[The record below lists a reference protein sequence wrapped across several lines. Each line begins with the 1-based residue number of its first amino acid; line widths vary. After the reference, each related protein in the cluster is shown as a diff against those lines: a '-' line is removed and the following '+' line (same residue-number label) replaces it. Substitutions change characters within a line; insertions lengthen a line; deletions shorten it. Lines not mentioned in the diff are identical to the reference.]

1 MTATLFKTSVKC
13 AGGLFRFPYKHV
25 RGLIPPQHE
34 NGYDYDQYDKLS
46 NMLKNDYNDSI
57 LQAVA
62 DENQSFWPA
71 LNPVAF
77 ASHLGTGLS
86 AATAADIA
94 PLPTKITM
102 LRRVKGD
109 KLNTCG
115 VDIELGAEIP
125 PWSATHVELRA
136 DPIGQALYNGHHHK
150 ALIDHK
156 SALSVV
162 LDDDD
167 DSGRP
172 SQARRILMNAV
183 QNPLNAVMLLPS
195 RARRKREHL
204 IRPTER
210 RHLNNRM
217 LLDLKIS
224 PKKRTNQSQI

>member
-1 MTATLFKTSVKC
+1 MTATLFKTTVKC

-62 DENQSFWPA
+62 DGNQSFWPA

-94 PLPTKITM
+94 PLPTNITM

-109 KLNTCG
+109 KLNICG
-115 VDIELGAEIP
+115 EQHMLNFVPIRLGRRSTTATTTRRSSITNQHSRLSSTTTTTLVD
-125 PWSATHVELRA
+125 
-136 DPIGQALYNGHHHK
+136 
-150 ALIDHK
+150 
-156 SALSVV
+156 
-162 LDDDD
+162 
-167 DSGRP
+167 
-172 SQARRILMNAV
+172 QARLGV
-183 QNPLNAVMLLPS
+183 S
-195 RARRKREHL
+195 
-204 IRPTER
+204 
-210 RHLNNRM
+210 
-217 LLDLKIS
+217 S
-224 PKKRTNQSQI
+224 